1 MDHIARLNRLIESTN
16 EGVAAEHR
24 MTLRD
29 ALRLYPKAI
38 GWSILLS
45 MTIVMEGYDL
55 TIVNGFYAFP
65 AFKEAYGEKLGDN
78 DYQIT
83 TAWQSALTNGAIV
96 GEIIGLLFNGYLT
109 ERLGYRKTIIFA
121 LLVLIGFIF
130 LAVFA
135 MNIGM
140 LLASEVLCG
149 LSWGVFQTL
158 STTYA
163 AEIMPVA
170 LRAYLTTNVNL
181 CWLVGQIIG
190 AGVLRSLVGTMS
202 EWSYKIPFSLQC
214 MILLPINAD

>member
-1 MDHIARLNRLIESTN
+1 
-16 EGVAAEHR
+16 
-24 MTLRD
+24 
-29 ALRLYPKAI
+29 
-38 GWSILLS
+38 
-45 MTIVMEGYDL
+45 
-55 TIVNGFYAFP
+55 
-65 AFKEAYGEKLGDN
+65 
-78 DYQIT
+78 
-83 TAWQSALTNGAIV
+83 
-96 GEIIGLLFNGYLT
+96 
-109 ERLGYRKTIIFA
+109 
-121 LLVLIGFIF
+121 
-130 LAVFA
+130 
-135 MNIGM
+135 M